1 MADPQQPERPRLRFS
16 QLKLMSQ
23 SAMHYQHRLEHELK
37 TTAAMIKGS
46 AVHAII
52 AGTGR
57 VIEYTLTKDKKG
69 PTWEAFEAEHPDA
82 YIFTPGQY
90 RQVNGMAEAVL
101 RHDEATKLLM
111 WQTRVED
118 TIHFDYCGRPFRTT
132 PDAWA
137 ADRVVE
143 LKTSQSSEP
152 EAFMRHAQRMH
163 YHGQLALHLHGVA
176 AKLDGAHSLEDA
188 PARDAYIVAVEAT
201 APHPVTVLRL
211 SAQAIDLGA
220 RAVRLWFE
228 RLQSCEASNAW
239 PPYAQS
245 IIEWD
250 IEDAPELIFGDDGDA
265 PDDTHPADY
274 SGAESRG
281 GFGL

>member
-1 MADPQQPERPRLRFS
+1 MATIDQPERPRLRFS

-46 AVHAII
+46 AVHSII

-69 PTWEAFEAEHPDA
+69 PTWEAFKAAQHPDA
-82 YIFTPGQY
+82 YIFTPAQY
-90 RQVNGMAEAVL
+90 RDVHGMAAAVL
-101 RHDEATKLLM
+101 RHSEACELLM
-111 WQTRVED
+111 RHTHVEE

-152 EAFMRHAQRMH
+152 ETFMRHAQRMH

-188 PARDAYIVAVEAT
+188 PARDAYVVAVEAT

-239 PPYAQS
+239 PPYAQNVV
-245 IIEWD
+245 EWD
-250 IEDAPELIFGDDGDA
+250 ITEEPELIFGDEG
-265 PDDTHPADY
+265 PDD
-274 SGAESRG
+274 SEGASSEEAA
-281 GFGL
+281 

>member
-1 MADPQQPERPRLRFS
+1 VAEPVQTETPRLRFS

-23 SAMHYQHRLEHELK
+23 SAMHYQYRLEHELK
-37 TTAAMIKGS
+37 STPAMIKGS
-46 AVHAII
+46 AVHAVI

-57 VIEYTLTKDKKG
+57 VVEYTLTKTKQG
-69 PTWEAFEAEHPDA
+69 PTWEKFEAEHEGA
-82 YIFTPGQY
+82 YIFSPAQY
-90 RQVNGMAEAVL
+90 RSVNGMAEAVL
-101 RHDEATKLLM
+101 KHTEACELLM
-111 WQTRVED
+111 RHTHVEE
-118 TIHFDYCGRPFRTT
+118 TIHFDYCGRPCRTT

-137 ADRVVE
+137 SDRVVE
-143 LKTSQSSEP
+143 LKTSMTSEP
-152 EAFMRHAQRMH
+152 EQFMRHAQRMH
-163 YHGQLALHLHGVA
+163 YHGQLAFHLHGVA
-176 AKLDGAHSLEDA
+176 AKLDGAQSLEDA

-228 RLQSCEASNAW
+228 RLRSCEASNAW

-250 IEDAPELIFGDDGDA
+250 IEDAPELIFGDEDPSDGTSSEEA
-265 PDDTHPADY
+265 A
-274 SGAESRG
+274 
-281 GFGL
+281 